1 MGPMLTQLSKDS
13 APMLLI
19 PPRAAL
25 TFLKM
30 SVHPVGSSDD
40 MGASVVRTVGS
51 AVADSITTEGGTD
64 DDSEESLVGST
75 VMKNDRSMGLKVK
88 KE

>member
-1 MGPMLTQLSKDS
+1 
-13 APMLLI
+13 
-19 PPRAAL
+19 
-25 TFLKM
+25 M

-75 VMKNDRSMGLKVK
+75 GRWG
-88 KE
+88 